1 MLSLK
6 TLSSGQALPPPVQF
20 AGSDFLTLG
29 VEVEVQ
35 LLDRRTLDLVPA
47 APRLLAE
54 LGDSAAFKPEFYQ
67 TMLEMCTG
75 VATDIDEVESDLL
88 SAQDRLLA
96 VADRNDIR
104 IIGVGTHPF
113 SGLGMDDHLSPDPR
127 YRKLMQRNQWIAR
140 NKNIFGLHVH
150 VGVRDGDHAIQLVN
164 AATPYLSLLLAL
176 SASSPFWH
184 GHDTGLATARATS
197 FESQPTSGPAPQVE
211 DWREFEALVDRLRK
225 SEAIESL
232 KDLHWDIRPS
242 PHFGTVEVRI
252 CDGQPTLEDTLA
264 LVGAI
269 QCLFAW
275 LDGELR
281 SGLPMQPAPLWR
293 LRENKW
299 RVIRYGMDAQ
309 VIVDDAGTV
318 RPIRDEWLEL
328 LDTWRPLARRL
339 GCSRALRRAERMV
352 LAGPSYVRQR
362 ALLRRDGDLKSVVSS
377 LVEEFREG

>member
-6 TLSSGQALPPPVQF
+6 TLNAGQAPAPPVAF
-20 AGSDFLTLG
+20 TGSEFLTLG

-35 LLDRRTLDLVPA
+35 LLDQRTLDLVPA
-47 APRLLAE
+47 APRLLEE
-54 LGDSAAFKPEFYQ
+54 LGDDLAFKPEFYQ

-75 VATDIDEVESDLL
+75 ISHNLADVEADLAD
-88 SAQDRLLA
+88 AQARLLE
-96 VADRNDIR
+96 VADRNGLAV
-104 IIGVGTHPF
+104 IGIGTHPF
-113 SGLGMDDHLSPDPR
+113 SGLGSERDVSPGTR
-127 YRKLMQRNQWIAR
+127 YHRLMRQNQWIAR

-150 VGVRDGDHAIQLVN
+150 VGVRDGDHAIQMVN

-184 GHDTGLATARATS
+184 GQDTGLASARATS

-211 DWREFEALVDRLRK
+211 DWNEFEMLIAGLRR
-225 SEAIESL
+225 SQAIESL

-242 PHFGTVEVRI
+242 PTFGTVEVRI
-252 CDGQPTLEDTLA
+252 CDGQPCLADTLA
-264 LVGAI
+264 LVGVT

-275 LDGELR
+275 LDERLR
-281 SGLPMQPAPLWR
+281 SGLPLQPTPAWR

-299 RVIRYGMDAQ
+299 RVIRYGMDAR
-309 VIVDDAGTV
+309 VIIDDQGTV

-352 LAGPSYVRQR
+352 LTGPSYVRQR
-362 ALLRRDGDLKSVVSS
+362 ALLRRDGDLRSVVRA
-377 LVEEFREG
+377 LAEEFRA